1 MKPLYLLWILFAVS
15 VAACQSIQPEG
26 SMAQPGAAT
35 ALTRQSAAVA
45 VENGALST
53 ALQSQLYN
61 QRVSMSPG
69 ISSSTIANLNLT
81 WFAPTDGMISHRALL
96 GDGRIYVADWDGK
109 VYAMDAQSGHELWK
123 KQIEQNVQSKWP
135 WYGFA
140 GTGDLGGGKL
150 YEASVE
156 GTAYAIDPKNGNVL
170 WKTSIADNPYAGNV
184 GQLLYY
190 DGMVYIGLSSVEEV
204 LSEME
209 GITPT
214 FQGSVVALN
223 AQDGSVAWKRPL
235 VEAPHTGVAVWSSF
249 ALDPQMNALFFTT
262 GNNYTGKATSLSDS
276 MVAVNAKTGEIL
288 WSYQV
293 TPNDVWTLSARVGP
307 DYDFG
312 GGPQLFD
319 ATIDGQTRHLVGAGQ
334 KSGFYSVFD
343 RESGEHVWSTYVG
356 YGGVGGGIRGEASVA
371 DGTLYLWSNNAYED
385 GQPPENYPLTVKAL
399 DTATGTPNWFQDKIQ
414 PANSS
419 SAGFLANDVYFVDS
433 LNGIVQAYRAGD
445 GAILWH
451 AKLPGAIGAP
461 LWVSGDTL
469 YVAAGLPAIFGG
481 MDGGNGLYAFS
492 LGGTPLTGTVVV
504 TGTGPVTG
512 TEGMT
517 DGAK

>member
-1 MKPLYLLWILFAVS
+1 MKRLYLFWMIVAIGVS
-15 VAACQSIQPEG
+15 ACVPIQPEATAAQPDAATQMTTD
-26 SMAQPGAAT
+26 SAAMAQ
-35 ALTRQSAAVA
+35 QS
-45 VENGALST
+45 L
-53 ALQSQLYN
+53 LYN
-61 QRVSMSPG
+61 ERVNRSPG
-69 ISSSTIANLNLT
+69 ISSSDVDQLNVT

-96 GDGRIYVADWDGK
+96 GDGRIYVADWDGM
-109 VYAMDAQSGHELWK
+109 VYAIDPQSGRELWK
-123 KQIEQNVQSKWP
+123 QQVEQNVQTGWP

-140 GTGDLGGGKL
+140 GTGDFGEGKL

-156 GTAYAIDPKNGNVL
+156 GSAYAIDPETGDVL
-170 WKTSIADNPYAGNV
+170 WETSISDDQYAGNV
-184 GQLLYY
+184 GQMRYY

-204 LSEME
+204 LAQTE

-214 FQGSVVALN
+214 FQGGVVALN

-262 GNNYTGKATSLSDS
+262 GNNYTGNATSLSDS
-276 MVAVNAKTGEIL
+276 IVAVNAKTGEIL
-288 WSYQV
+288 WNYQV
-293 TPNDVWTLSARVGP
+293 TPDDVWTLSAPVGP

-343 RESGEHVWSTYVG
+343 RETGEHVWSTYVG

-371 DGTLYLWSNNAYED
+371 DGKIYLWSNNAYAD
-385 GQPPENYPLTVKAL
+385 GQPPEEYPLTVRAL
-399 DTATGTPNWFQDKIQ
+399 DAATGASEWFQDKIQ

-433 LNGIVQAYRAGD
+433 LNGVVQAYRAGD
-445 GAILWH
+445 GKILWH

-469 YVAAGLPAIFGG
+469 YVAAGLPEAFGQ
-481 MDGGNGLYAFS
+481 MKSTNGLYAFS
-492 LGGTPLTGTVVV
+492 PSGSPVTDTTVV
-504 TGTGPVTG
+504 TGIGPLTS
-512 TEGMT
+512 TEVMT
-517 DGAK
+517 STQP